1 VAGRTCCV
9 FGNSALVRFPNC
21 IGGGAMGIVIDF
33 PTKRD
38 AAKTSAVTQPAPA
51 IAGVASA
58 PSLKT
63 QRTNSSGFTIKA
75 ISLSL
80 LKSLWA
86 SIWVVLVCLWPLVRW
101 LAGIDLCFQL
111 IRTAYYWNNPSV
123 YAGWTFLLHFASFTA
138 LTYLVAV
145 HRPTGFRDLAP
156 MGLAGKKA

>member
-1 VAGRTCCV
+1 
-9 FGNSALVRFPNC
+9 
-21 IGGGAMGIVIDF
+21 MGILIEF

-51 IAGVASA
+51 IAGGAPA

-63 QRTNSSGFTIKA
+63 QRTNSAGSTIKA

-80 LKSLWA
+80 LKSLCT

-111 IRTAYYWNNPSV
+111 IRTAYYWNSPGV
-123 YAGWTFLLHFASFTA
+123 YAGWIFLLHFASFTV
-138 LTYLVAV
+138 LTYFVAV
-145 HRPTGFRDLAP
+145 HRPEGFRDLAP
-156 MGLAGKKA
+156 VGLAGKKA